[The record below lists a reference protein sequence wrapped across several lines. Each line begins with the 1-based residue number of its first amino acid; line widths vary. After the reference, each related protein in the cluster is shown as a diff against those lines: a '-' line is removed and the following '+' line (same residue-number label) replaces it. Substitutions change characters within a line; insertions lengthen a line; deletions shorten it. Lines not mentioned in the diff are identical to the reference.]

1 MLTIY
6 RSALAAVLV
15 AGFLY
20 LVWRLRHVLLLIYIS
35 ILFAVI
41 FMPVVRKIQQVRVYK
56 WHPGRGAAVILILIS
71 ALMIVAAVA
80 IFMMPPIV
88 EDFRNMA
95 EDLPRQV
102 QHFAERVQ
110 MFPFGKAIERSVSS
124 IHISTYMREFA
135 GKAIAAAQGVFS
147 GLLNVFLVI
156 LLAAYFITNG
166 PEVCQWA
173 ISFVPQGQQQ
183 RLRSTLTRA
192 AERAQQWLTGQI
204 LLMLFL
210 GSASTVVFG
219 LLHIRYF
226 YALGLFAGLANFV
239 PVIGPTATVLV
250 ASAVAMLDSW
260 TKVLGVIIF
269 YVVYQQV
276 ENAFL
281 SPRIMKAKV
290 GLPGVAVIVALAM
303 GGALAAVPGALV
315 AVPTA
320 AIVATVLNEYRS
332 DVNHTGA

>member
-110 MFPFGKAIERSVSS
+110 MFPF
-124 IHISTYMREFA
+124 